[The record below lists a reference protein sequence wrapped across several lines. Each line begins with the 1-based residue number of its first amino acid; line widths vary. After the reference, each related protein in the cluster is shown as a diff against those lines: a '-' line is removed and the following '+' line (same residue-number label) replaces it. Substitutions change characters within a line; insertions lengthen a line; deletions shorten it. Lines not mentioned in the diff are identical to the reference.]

1 VKSRKERDDSKI
13 SQRLEPDFPNFSY
26 PIFKDAQCSSRILT
40 NRRSCFRR
48 TLETFGKDAS
58 VASLLNF
65 VCEHLAEPLS
75 VPALHLLPSLKCYA
89 TSSSRDH
96 TSTSLFLHLKFA
108 SFNILKQQSQ
118 YQPHHSTLAY
128 RYMEK
133 LRRTNRVQDQRSQ
146 EAGVGNLRGRSF
158 FK

>member
-1 VKSRKERDDSKI
+1 MKSRKERDDFKI

-26 PIFKDAQCSSRILT
+26 LFFKDAQCSSRILT

-65 VCEHLAEPLS
+65 VCEHLAEPLP
-75 VPALHLLPSLKCYA
+75 VPALHLLPSIQCYA

-108 SFNILKQQSQ
+108 SFNIFKQQSR

-128 RYMEK
+128 RYMEI
-133 LRRTNRVQDQRSQ
+133 LRSTHRVQDQRYQ
-146 EAGVGNLRGRSF
+146 EVSVGNLR
-158 FK
+158 